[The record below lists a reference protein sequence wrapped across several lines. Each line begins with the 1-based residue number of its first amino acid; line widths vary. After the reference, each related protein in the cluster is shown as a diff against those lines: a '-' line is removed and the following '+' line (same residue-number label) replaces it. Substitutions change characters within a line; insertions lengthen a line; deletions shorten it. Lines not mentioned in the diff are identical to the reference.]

1 MSSENVMNDQ
11 TTLKKVADLARIAD
25 SYVSA
30 WGTEAKVEDDTIRQ
44 LLAAIGYDVSSDK
57 ALLDSAT
64 KLNKKRYS
72 RTCDC
77 CPSKSKH

>member
-1 MSSENVMNDQ
+1 MNDQ

-30 WGTEAKVEDDTIRQ
+30 WGTEATVEDDTIRQ

-64 KLNKKRYS
+64 V
-72 RTCDC
+72 
-77 CPSKSKH
+77 